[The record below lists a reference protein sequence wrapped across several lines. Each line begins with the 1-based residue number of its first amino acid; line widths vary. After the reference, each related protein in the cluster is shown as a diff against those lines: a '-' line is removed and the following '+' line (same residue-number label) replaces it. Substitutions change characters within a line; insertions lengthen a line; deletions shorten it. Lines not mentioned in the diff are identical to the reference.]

1 MRLLRTTLMIVTAA
15 GLAIGLQAPTALAAP
30 PSPGAPCSVAE
41 VNRTVKTA
49 KGWLGCVR
57 PASVLEFNVGGL
69 TPAEKQAALA
79 ANSGPGIWELIGAQR
94 PGKVTYDFKL
104 PERLASLD
112 PCRLPEP
119 ADRLTSLAVP
129 QPARHPRA
137 IGEFG
142 VTFVPVSFPASATTP
157 ASTGDV
163 SVLTRIVPEIG
174 MTPMDAFT
182 GKLTTQSRRRLRVIP
197 EIITTP
203 VVAPQPASA
212 YGLTRGEVTR
222 AADLVTVLGPQIDAV
237 VNARLTKAVVLVAN
251 DPVANYS
258 WAWPAYT
265 SIPADGGTLQDFVF
279 LNAASTPWLLGA
291 VLSHEMLHILG
302 LTDVYRTDQ
311 STNRGAGRMTMMGYT
326 ATLSALTEYERW
338 SLGWLDDGRVACLPV
353 SLPQPQRF
361 TLDAA
366 GSWLKTPGAKNLV
379 LIRLDQ
385 YWNLAIEYRG
395 RDGGDQYARTQ
406 DGVHV
411 YLVDS
416 GASNRTS
423 NPITSNRSDRTT
435 LDAMALDATAEAA
448 TQRYAA
454 TADNIEASL
463 VPSGGSVTY
472 LVYRIA
478 VGRTTARTAEV
489 TVSR

>member
-1 MRLLRTTLMIVTAA
+1 MRFPRSALAVAA
-15 GLAIGLQAPTALAAP
+15 ASGLAITLQAPAALAAP
-30 PSPGAPCSVAE
+30 PTPGAPCSAAE
-41 VNRTVKTA
+41 VGASVKTA

-57 PASVLEFNVGGL
+57 PASVLEFNFGGL
-69 TPAEKQAALA
+69 TPAEKQAVLA
-79 ANSGPGIWELIGAQR
+79 ANSGSGIWEPIGAPR
-94 PGKVTYDFKL
+94 PGKVAYDFKL

-137 IGEFG
+137 VGELG
-142 VTFVPVSFPASATTP
+142 VAFVPVSFPASATTP

-163 SVLTRIVPEIG
+163 SVLNRVVPETG
-174 MTPMDAFT
+174 MSPMDAFV
-182 GKLTTQSRRRLRVIP
+182 GKLTTESRRRLRVVP
-197 EIITTP
+197 ELITTP

-222 AADLVTVLGPQIDAV
+222 VADLITALGPQIDAV
-237 VNARLTKAVVLVAN
+237 VNARSTKAVVLVAN
-251 DPVANYS
+251 DPVANHS

-265 SIPADGGTLQDFVF
+265 SVPADGGTLQDFVF
-279 LNAASTPWLLGA
+279 FNAASTPWLLGA
-291 VLSHEMLHILG
+291 VLAHEMLHILG
-302 LTDVYRTDQ
+302 LPDVYRTDQ
-311 STNRGAGRMTMMGYT
+311 STNRGTGRMTMMGYT

-353 SLPQPQRF
+353 NLPQPQRF
-361 TLDAA
+361 ILDAA
-366 GSWLKTPGAKNLV
+366 GAWLKTAGAKNLV
-379 LIRLDQ
+379 LVRLDQ

-395 RDGGDQYARTQ
+395 RDGGDQYARAK

-435 LDAMALDATAEAA
+435 LDAMAPNASADAA

-463 VPSGGSVTY
+463 IPSGGSVTY
-472 LVYRIA
+472 LGYRIA
-478 VGRTTARTAEV
+478 VGRTTPRTAEV
-489 TVSR
+489 TISR